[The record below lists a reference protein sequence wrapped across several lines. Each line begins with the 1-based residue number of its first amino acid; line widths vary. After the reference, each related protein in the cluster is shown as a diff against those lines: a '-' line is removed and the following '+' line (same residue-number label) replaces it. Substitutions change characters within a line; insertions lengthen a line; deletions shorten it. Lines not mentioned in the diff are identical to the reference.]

1 MKLLIDIGN
10 TSAKLAVMGADIVHF
25 ERRHESWKETLVRL
39 MAMFSIADVRIST
52 VAGEDGELQEALA
65 QLEVPVQ
72 WLTPSVP
79 CRSSPFGMFLPLM
92 EPIVGLQILVLLL
105 RIQTTPYLS

>member
-39 MAMFSIADVRIST
+39 MTMFSIADVRISNIY
-52 VAGEDGELQEALA
+52 Q
-65 QLEVPVQ
+65 
-72 WLTPSVP
+72 
-79 CRSSPFGMFLPLM
+79 
-92 EPIVGLQILVLLL
+92 
-105 RIQTTPYLS
+105 